1 MYERFY
7 GLRERP
13 FSLTPDPSYLYPS
26 RVHREAL
33 SHLRY
38 GIEGHAGFIVVTG
51 EIGCGKT
58 TMLQTVLRALDKKT
72 SIARLMNT
80 MLDARELLQAIMLDF
95 GLEPR
100 PDATKPYLV
109 RELARFLVDQ
119 RNNGRLSLLV
129 IDEAQNLSVAQLEE
143 LRVLSN
149 LNQGRQMLLQAILV
163 GQPELRA
170 KLGGAPLRQFA
181 QRIVA
186 DYHIGT
192 LHAGETLDYVRHRLQ
207 VAGGAADLFTPE
219 AVCRVYEA
227 AGGTPR
233 LINILCDHALLYGFT
248 EQCARID
255 VEIVA
260 EVLRDRAGGVLPLRG
275 VEGIEGRPS
284 TPPAAEP
291 AWAG

>member
-1 MYERFY
+1 MYEKFY
-7 GLRERP
+7 GLSVKP
-13 FSLTPDPSYLYPS
+13 FAVSPDPAFLFPG
-26 RVHREAL
+26 RHHRHALTLLQYAISEA
-33 SHLRY
+33 
-38 GIEGHAGFIVVTG
+38 AGFALITG
-51 EIGCGKT
+51 EVGCGKT
-58 TMLQTVLRALDKKT
+58 TVVQHFLDRPGSGLRIGYLSNTHSGMGSLLLWIMAALDWECGAT
-72 SIARLMNT
+72 APTECYRQFVAH
-80 MLDARELLQAIMLDF
+80 AREEYA
-95 GLEPR
+95 
-100 PDATKPYLV
+100 A
-109 RELARFLVDQ
+109 
-119 RNNGRLSLLV
+119 GRRVLLV

-149 LNQGRQMLLQAILV
+149 LNHGRQMLLQAILV

-207 VAGGAADLFTPE
+207 VAGGRADLFTPE

-275 VEGIEGRPS
+275 VEAIDGRPA